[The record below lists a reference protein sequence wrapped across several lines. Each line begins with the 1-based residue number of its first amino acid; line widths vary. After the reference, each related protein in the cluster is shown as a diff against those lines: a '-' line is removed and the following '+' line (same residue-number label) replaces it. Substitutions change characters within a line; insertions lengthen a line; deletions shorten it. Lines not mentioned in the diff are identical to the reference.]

1 MNDKS
6 QGPQSRIE
14 TDNIGSHGHS
24 SILSESNDD
33 PKTGGQI
40 TKFPSGAT
48 GSDVK
53 HTAHSSTKAR
63 GSTKL
68 KGKQLKHVDGS
79 VNRKKS
85 RSRKKDS
92 QSHTVVCDEPNNRS
106 NIINDNVLL
115 DMGDE
120 PEDSMINMDGLTND
134 DIERGSEYDFVYD
147 YTEGARD
154 MDFIDFDLP
163 FSGSQSQIERPD
175 KHSAQDSAA
184 AKHRKRDY
192 EYEQISTTAKRK
204 TCDISDDN
212 SRSSNYVASQS

>member
-48 GSDVK
+48 GSDVQ

-63 GSTKL
+63 GSTQL

-106 NIINDNVLL
+106 NSINDNVLL
-115 DMGDE
+115 DMGD
-120 PEDSMINMDGLTND
+120 ILTSVNKVLC
-134 DIERGSEYDFVYD
+134 IAYHNKWYSQMR
-147 YTEGARD
+147 
-154 MDFIDFDLP
+154 MCFIYLML
-163 FSGSQSQIERPD
+163 
-175 KHSAQDSAA
+175 
-184 AKHRKRDY
+184 
-192 EYEQISTTAKRK
+192 
-204 TCDISDDN
+204 
-212 SRSSNYVASQS
+212 SNLNKIMK